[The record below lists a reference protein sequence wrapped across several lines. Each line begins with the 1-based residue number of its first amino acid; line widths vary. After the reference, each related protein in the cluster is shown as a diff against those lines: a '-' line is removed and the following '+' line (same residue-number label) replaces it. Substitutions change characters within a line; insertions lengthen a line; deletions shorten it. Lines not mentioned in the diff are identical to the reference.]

1 MQRGAAAQKKS
12 RRKEIKEWGDIF
24 IYSIEQSLA
33 AGRKRLFILAAAFLP
48 SARIRLHLSSRFS
61 LSLYLERG
69 RFLRTRLL
77 HSHTPARVYELFNI
91 YCAPLKAIL
100 YGHCLPLN
108 SVAQGGF
115 KGAAQHRL
123 SIAPAQARIITIF
136 MILS

>member
-1 MQRGAAAQKKS
+1 LQRGGNDYLSWPQLFCPARAYGS
-12 RRKEIKEWGDIF
+12 
-24 IYSIEQSLA
+24 IYHL
-33 AGRKRLFILAAAFLP
+33 AFLLL
-48 SARIRLHLSSRFS
+48 SISGARPLFTHSGSS
-61 LSLYLERG
+61 
-69 RFLRTRLL
+69 LL

-91 YCAPLKAIL
+91 YCAPLKPIL

-136 MILS
+136 MILCLEQCTLAITIKVRRPVCSSR